1 MIEKQELA
9 DGIRFAGRRAAA
21 ALEHVPD
28 FDRQLAQEW
37 TTADAFRHIAAG
49 AGALAGFYGVLGTD
63 ALESFSN
70 DDAASGNARTIEGMA
85 EVSREE
91 LGVMIVEGSE
101 TSASFVETLDD
112 DDLATRGHPRR
123 LLHAQGR
130 ARRPD
135 LDSPSNPPRLRGE
148 PALAAVACHGSGS
161 EHAVQI
167 DSRETRP

>member
-9 DGIRFAGRRAAA
+9 EGIRFAGRRAAA

-49 AGALAGFYGVLGTD
+49 AGALEGFYGSLGTD

-70 DDAASGNARTIEGMA
+70 DDAASGNARTVERMA

-91 LGVMIVEGSE
+91 LGAMIIEGSKA
-101 TSASFVETLDD
+101 SAAFVETLDD
-112 DDLATRGHPRR
+112 DDLATVVTLGDYRMPKAELVAQIWIHHPIH
-123 LLHAQGR
+123 HAY
-130 ARRPD
+130 
-135 LDSPSNPPRLRGE
+135 E
-148 PALAAVACHGSGS
+148 GS
-161 EHAVQI
+161 Q
-167 DSRETRP
+167 RWPL